1 MSHHNSRSTRHLFGL
16 NVTRCTAGGLL
27 AISVVA
33 ALCGC
38 ASTSSGGG
46 VLDKALESVG
56 LAKPAS
62 PELPGDGIRLPPQSK
77 KITLRLHSGETVNTD
92 SNGKSL
98 ALVARVYKLRSPTGI
113 LQAPY
118 DAFRD
123 TAAERQ
129 ILGNDIVEVR
139 EVVLTP
145 GKKYEVVET
154 MPNEATHIAIV
165 ALLRA
170 PDPQRWKFV
179 FEAKDAA
186 RTGITLG
193 MHNCALSVAEGVPLG
208 VPLEARR
215 LAGMQ
220 CPAT

>member
-1 MSHHNSRSTRHLFGL
+1 MSHDNSLSTRDPAGRTA
-16 NVTRCTAGGLL
+16 TRISAAGMLL
-27 AISVVA
+27 ISVA
-33 ALCGC
+33 ALLCGC
-38 ASTSSGGG
+38 ASSSNGGG
-46 VLDKALESVG
+46 VLDKALEAVG
-56 LAKPAS
+56 LTKPAA
-62 PELPGDGIRLPPQSK
+62 PELPGDGIRIPPQSR
-77 KITLRLHSGETVNTD
+77 KITLRLHAAETVNTD

-98 ALVARVYKLRSPTGI
+98 SLITRIYKLRTPTGV
-113 LQAPY
+113 LQASY
-118 DAFRD
+118 GTFKDA
-123 TAAERQ
+123 ASERQ
-129 ILGNDIVEVR
+129 DLGNDIVEVR

-145 GKKYEVVET
+145 GKKYEVIET

-179 FEAKDAA
+179 FDAKEAA

-193 MHNCALSVAEGVPLG
+193 MHACAMSVAEGVPLG
-208 VPLEARR
+208 VPMEVRR